1 MKAKQLMAV
10 AALALAA
17 LMAVNASAQD
27 NSTKPERRPRA
38 GAIRPGGGR
47 IAEELGLSAEQKTKF
62 EAVMKDAAE
71 KRKALRDDTS
81 LTPEQR
87 REKGKAIAEDTQK
100 KVKEILTPDQQK
112 KLEDLR
118 KERRGRGP
126 AKEKSADAAK

>member
-10 AALALAA
+10 AALAA

-27 NSTKPERRPRA
+27 NANKAERRPRA

-81 LTPEQR
+81 LTQEQR

-118 KERRGRGP
+118 KERRGHGP
-126 AKEKSADAAK
+126 AKEKSAAAAK